1 MHEFKINDYVKWEQD
16 NTSLIGKI
24 ISVNKNTVN
33 VLIDYDWVERVPFSK
48 LKYLPPIKLS
58 GDDYCTIVKLEKD
71 ILAVLGDNVIEN
83 IVNVDGYTITVEDF
97 VFALQKITINGI
109 DEDTFYAWCEFMGH
123 ELSAQDAENDSEI
136 YTEKDALRSMHT
148 YIYHPWSGFS
158 PDHIPNA
165 IEEGLIFI
173 EDRNKSF
180 LERRYPLYVKER
192 LLENLEND
200 AVMNEAT
207 EEHIALYRLFAE
219 ELAIAGNMY
228 GLNAVGY
235 GCYGGNRAFEC
246 DWIRSRDCISKLF
259 ELEDEMPKK
268 AFLANTLGYIY
279 YYGRCTDGVPDYESA
294 YKYFSF
300 AAFNG
305 VYEAQYKV
313 ADMFKNG
320 YGVVKS
326 PETSKNIIAKLYD
339 ENIKYIRDGEFNC
352 KFADIALRMGGLF
365 ASNDD
370 DEENDYEEA
379 LYYYTQAEFAIR
391 MRMMEA
397 NYYGDSKVSDAIA
410 TALSTAKEK
419 LEFKPLRSVQFFSLI
434 GLLGAETSDGRKLDL
449 VIKKQGEFTYK
460 MTFSAHKKLGEKR
473 GRKLFI
479 TVPALEMCGLFSKIT
494 LTYKANEALP
504 EDALDRVLVVD
515 EISYHEF
522 FSDGARLFFN
532 DGHFVLKNNK
542 KANGA
547 TYRLAAVS
555 FGSSKLYDYLCA
567 DDSIQVGDRVIVD
580 ATGEEKEVIVCRIFE
595 KLESEM
601 SLPLKAYKS
610 IMRKALLT

>member
-1 MHEFKINDYVKWEQD
+1 MQEFKVNDYVRWEQED
-16 NTSLIGKI
+16 IPFIGRI
-24 ISVNKNTVN
+24 ISLNKKTAHVMLENGTTEK
-33 VLIDYDWVERVPFSK
+33 IPFPT
-48 LKYLPPIKLS
+48 LTYLPPVVL
-58 GDDYCTIVKLEKD
+58 GRDDCRDIVRLEKD
-71 ILAVLGDNVIEN
+71 ILSLLNDNVADN
-83 IVNVDGYTITVEDF
+83 ILNADDYAITVEDL
-97 VFALQKITINGI
+97 VFALQKLTTGEI
-109 DEDTFYAWCEFMGH
+109 DEDRINAWCELIGYI
-123 ELSAQDAENDSEI
+123 LSTQEDAEETALYTEQDA
-136 YTEKDALRSMHT
+136 LLSMHAS
-148 YIYHPWSGFS
+148 IYPFWRNSFD
-158 PDHIPNA
+158 PEQLLRA
-165 IEEGLIFI
+165 IEEGQIFI
-173 EDRNKSF
+173 EDRNKPK
-180 LERRYPLYVKER
+180 LERRYPLYIKDY
-192 LLENLEND
+192 LLESLEND
-200 AVMNEAT
+200 AVMNEAD
-207 EEHIALYRLFAE
+207 EESIALYRLFAE
-219 ELAIAGNMY
+219 ELAEADNKH
-228 GLNAVGY
+228 GLHAVGY

-246 DWIRSRDCISKLF
+246 DWVRSRDCISRLF

-305 VYEAQYKV
+305 VYEAQYKI

-320 YGVVKS
+320 YGVIRS

-352 KFADIALRMGGLF
+352 KFADIALRMGGMLT
-365 ASNDD
+365 SNDD
-370 DEENDYEEA
+370 EEENDYEEA

-397 NYYGDSKVSDAIA
+397 NYYGDSKVRDAIA
-410 TALSTAKEK
+410 TALSTVKEK
-419 LEFKPLRSVQFFSLI
+419 LESKPLRSVQFYSLI
-434 GLLGAETSDGRKLDL
+434 GLLGAETSEGRKLDL
-449 VIKKQGEFTYK
+449 VIKKQGDLKYK

-473 GRKLFI
+473 RRKLFI

-547 TYRLAAVS
+547 TYRFAAVS
-555 FGSSKLYDYLCA
+555 FGSSKLYDYLCV

-601 SLPLKAYKS
+601 SLPFKAYKS
-610 IMRKALLT
+610 ILRKA